1 MYNVKLNSL
10 MFYYVASFN
19 RFLSPPSQI
28 GARVLED
35 MLGEKLEMGYLVPA
49 FSYYCLCLFGVY
61 KLRELKGT
69 VWCVRLNVWCVRLVF
84 TNELAPRH
92 WMRKVRIETTSNCP
106 NRHKS

>member
-1 MYNVKLNSL
+1 

-61 KLRELKGT
+61 KLREVGWGGT
-69 VWCVRLNVWCVRLVF
+69 TVVV
-84 TNELAPRH
+84 
-92 WMRKVRIETTSNCP
+92 
-106 NRHKS
+106 